1 MQTAP
6 QKKILVV
13 DDQPD
18 FCEAISTALTHE
30 GFKVETAQ
38 NGEEGLVVA
47 HREHPD
53 LIFLDIMMPG
63 IDGVEVLKRL
73 REDRWGKDVPVVI
86 MTFSDDLQKIADVV
100 GSGGTAY
107 VLKNDLN
114 LFEIVEIAK
123 KRTGTA

>member
-1 MQTAP
+1 MNTP
-6 QKKILVV
+6 SQKKILVV

-18 FCEAISTALTHE
+18 FCEAISTALDHE
-30 GFKVETAQ
+30 GFGVVTAID
-38 NGEEGLVVA
+38 GEEGLVA
-47 HREHPD
+47 AFRERPD

-63 IDGVEVLKRL
+63 IDGIEVLKRL
-73 REDRWGKDVPVVI
+73 RKDEWGKEVPVVV
-86 MTFSDDLQKIADVV
+86 MTFSDDLEKIADVV

-123 KRTGTA
+123 KRTGLA